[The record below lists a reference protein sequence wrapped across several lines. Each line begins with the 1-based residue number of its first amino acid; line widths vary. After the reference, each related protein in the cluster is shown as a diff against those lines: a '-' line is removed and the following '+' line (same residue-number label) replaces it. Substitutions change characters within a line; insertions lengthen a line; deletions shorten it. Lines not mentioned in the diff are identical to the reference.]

1 MNGQVKQNVYTNSI
15 SALKNNKDPRR
26 REWESSHIYNN
37 KEDNF
42 LPIETVAEPRILSW
56 GGRTIVSR

>member
-42 LPIETVAEPRILSW
+42 LPIETVAEPRILS
-56 GGRTIVSR
+56 